1 MFSDDKVF
9 VLIFKPKVDII
20 QPPKYGQ
27 TKVLMST
34 FSRVFFHVQEITFM
48 MMDGAS
54 KGNGHG
60 VLHAFEYILST
71 VFIPSLRK
79 LHKGWGDLEGPS
91 GAHTREDFLNKLDSF
106 VSALVSEYIL
116 RCLMNYRPVYAY
128 RLGAR
133 VRHSHR
139 QSLSLSQ

>member
-1 MFSDDKVF
+1 
-9 VLIFKPKVDII
+9 
-20 QPPKYGQ
+20 
-27 TKVLMST
+27 
-34 FSRVFFHVQEITFM
+34 M

-79 LHKGWGDLEGPS
+79 LQKGWGDLEGPS

-106 VSALVSEYIL
+106 VSALVSE
-116 RCLMNYRPVYAY
+116 
-128 RLGAR
+128 
-133 VRHSHR
+133 
-139 QSLSLSQ
+139 

>member
-1 MFSDDKVF
+1 
-9 VLIFKPKVDII
+9 
-20 QPPKYGQ
+20 
-27 TKVLMST
+27 
-34 FSRVFFHVQEITFM
+34 M

-106 VSALVSEYIL
+106 VSALVSEYTL
-116 RCLMNYRPVYAY
+116 RCLMN
-128 RLGAR
+128 
-133 VRHSHR
+133 
-139 QSLSLSQ
+139 